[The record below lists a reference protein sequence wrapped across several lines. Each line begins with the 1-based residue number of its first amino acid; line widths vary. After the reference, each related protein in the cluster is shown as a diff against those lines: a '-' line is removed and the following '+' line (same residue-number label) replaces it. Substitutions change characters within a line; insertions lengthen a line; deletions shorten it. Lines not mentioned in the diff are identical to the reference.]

1 MHLYIQRISVIV
13 KLIEWR
19 WKSIIWRNF
28 QSFQILENHYYDN
41 LKSRLKKN
49 FGIFSHV
56 LKEDS
61 VLADDRFLIEES
73 FYFDKFIPL
82 FTKI

>member
-1 MHLYIQRISVIV
+1 MT
-13 KLIEWR
+13 
-19 WKSIIWRNF
+19 
-28 QSFQILENHYYDN
+28 N

>member
-1 MHLYIQRISVIV
+1 MLN
-13 KLIEWR
+13 EDE
-19 WKSIIWRNF
+19 N
-28 QSFQILENHYYDN
+28 QSFDETFKVFKFLRTFPMTT